1 MYKKLYDDI
10 IYFVIIITIIQ
21 FMYWLNSLILFPSFI
36 YFILFLLCMIIAL
49 LFYHLIFSVIIKYKK
64 DFFNVNEFFNRQK
77 E

>member
-49 LFYHLIFSVIIKYKK
+49 LFYHLIYVVIIKYKK
-64 DFFNVNEFFNRQK
+64 NFFNVNEFFNRQK